1 MDSANHTASL
11 REVKLELCSTETPLT
26 EWANQIGKFL
36 KDADAEESGPAG
48 QRSAGDESKAPQW
61 GKRNGIVAVADKI
74 HDFYS
79 LVSISVSTTEPDRS
93 NAISIFNGTFRQPPF
108 GSLSRIAG
116 GNTWASPSLWS
127 CQPHVG

>member
-1 MDSANHTASL
+1 MKSCLLGRPASLNSRMPSARLAPAAVALVRASVLVLTAFVSRMDSANHTASL

-61 GKRNGIVAVADKI
+61 GKRNGIG
-74 HDFYS
+74 HHGPS
-79 LVSISVSTTEPDRS
+79 SGRSVR
-93 NAISIFNGTFRQPPF
+93 
-108 GSLSRIAG
+108 
-116 GNTWASPSLWS
+116 
-127 CQPHVG
+127 